1 MPARIDRLLA
11 PALTLALACLA
22 PCAAVAQAAQFSTPT
37 PMTWPNAQDI
47 DRALKAHPFPGA
59 DRLGSQ
65 PVPLPPRVNP
75 RSDTVDI
82 EAIARSN
89 LRLQGNGA
97 APGSASPPLRIFITL
112 EMPRPSL
119 RLLTDQAAR
128 SGAVLVLR
136 GLKAQS
142 MRQTIAV
149 VGELIGERQVAWV
162 IDPEAFTR
170 FGVRQ
175 APTFV
180 LTLNDETGVDAQGNC
195 SSGCATPAGF
205 VSVSGDVSLDYA
217 LEAILRRRPE
227 AALLAEPILKRLR
240 GSP

>member
-1 MPARIDRLLA
+1 M
-11 PALTLALACLA
+11 
-22 PCAAVAQAAQFSTPT
+22 VAQTPQS
-37 PMTWPNAQDI
+37 PMQWPSAQDI
-47 DRALKAHPFPGA
+47 DRALKAHPFPGT

-65 PVPLPPRVNP
+65 PVPPPPRVNP
-75 RSDTVDI
+75 RSDAIDI
-82 EAIARSN
+82 EAIARKN
-89 LRLQGNGA
+89 LRLQGTSA
-97 APGSASPPLRIFITL
+97 APGSPTTPLRIFITL

-142 MRQTIAV
+142 MRQTIAL

-180 LTLNDETGVDAQGNC
+180 LALNDATGADTRGSC
-195 SSGCATPAGF
+195 SSGCATPTGF

-227 AALLAEPILKRLR
+227 AALLVEPILKRLR

>member
-1 MPARIDRLLA
+1 MPARIDRILA
-11 PALTLALACLA
+11 FALACFAPSAALA
-22 PCAAVAQAAQFSTPT
+22 QTPQS
-37 PMTWPNAQDI
+37 PMQWPSAQDI
-47 DRALKAHPFPGA
+47 DRALKAHPFPGT

-65 PVPLPPRVNP
+65 PVPPPPRVNP
-75 RSDTVDI
+75 RSDAIDI
-82 EAIARSN
+82 EAIARNN
-89 LRLQGNGA
+89 LRLQGTSA
-97 APGSASPPLRIFITL
+97 APGSPTTPLRIFITL

-142 MRQTIAV
+142 MRQTIAL

-180 LTLNDETGVDAQGNC
+180 LALNDATGADAQGSC
-195 SSGCATPAGF
+195 SSGCATPTGF

>member
-11 PALTLALACLA
+11 FILAGLV
-22 PCAAVAQAAQFSTPT
+22 PCAALAQAPQFATPS
-37 PMTWPNAQDI
+37 PMTWPNAQDM
-47 DRALKAHPFPGA
+47 DRALKAHPFPDA
-59 DRLGSQ
+59 NRLGSQ
-65 PVPLPPRVNP
+65 PILQPPRVNP
-75 RSDTVDI
+75 RTDAIDI
-82 EAIARSN
+82 EAIGRNN
-89 LRLQGNGA
+89 LRLQGISA
-97 APGSASPPLRIFITL
+97 APGSPTTPLRIFITL

-136 GLKAQS
+136 GLKSQS

-149 VGELIGERQVAWV
+149 VGELIGERKVAWV

-180 LTLNDETGVDAQGNC
+180 LALNDSTGTDAQGTC